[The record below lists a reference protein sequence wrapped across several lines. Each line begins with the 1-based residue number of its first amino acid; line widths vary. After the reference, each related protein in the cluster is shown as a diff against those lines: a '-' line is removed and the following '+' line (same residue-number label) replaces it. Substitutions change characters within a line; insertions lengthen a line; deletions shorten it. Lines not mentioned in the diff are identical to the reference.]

1 MLTPTLRGSCIRN
14 RQGGGFPLQWP
25 VANQHQCMG
34 GHGMKHL
41 VKFWD
46 SPLSPRPVAIDFL
59 TADSFADAME
69 KAAAHAEVLR
79 SEFDG
84 RLGYS
89 IEDEAGRTLL
99 VRPGERL
106 A

>member
-1 MLTPTLRGSCIRN
+1 MAAAFEIGRAAVSLYNGRLLAKITERSAPM
-14 RQGGGFPLQWP
+14 
-25 VANQHQCMG
+25 HG

>member
-1 MLTPTLRGSCIRN
+1 MRPFQPITG
-14 RQGGGFPLQWP
+14 
-25 VANQHQCMG
+25 V
-34 GHGMKHL
+34 HGMKHL

-46 SPLSPRPVAIDFL
+46 SPLSRRPVAIDFF

-69 KAAAHAEVLR
+69 RAAAHAEVLQ

>member
-1 MLTPTLRGSCIRN
+1 
-14 RQGGGFPLQWP
+14 
-25 VANQHQCMG
+25 
-34 GHGMKHL
+34 MKHL

-59 TADSFADAME
+59 TADSFAGAME
-69 KAAAHAEVLR
+69 RAAVHAELLR
-79 SEFDG
+79 EKYDG

-89 IEDEAGRTLL
+89 IEDETGRTVM

>member
-1 MLTPTLRGSCIRN
+1 MAVCWRKSLHD
-14 RQGGGFPLQWP
+14 
-25 VANQHQCMG
+25 QHQHG